1 MKAWIAGLSISA
13 RLFALQ
19 VSFIAL
25 LTAAAVAWLWADAQA
40 DVDTDAAQKTM
51 AVATSI
57 ADNPFVVDA
66 LSSPD
71 PSAALQ
77 PYALTLMGDTSID
90 FITIMNPDRTRYTHP
105 DPTQIGKPFQGTIAP
120 ALAGQSFT
128 ETYTGT
134 LGPSVRSVVPVTDA
148 QGTVV
153 GLVSAGVTVSNLSA
167 VLLQRLPLV
176 IGAAVATLLVGALAA
191 WLLSRYL
198 RRVTWGR
205 GPEEMSRMF
214 AYYEGVLHSVRE
226 GLVLVDT
233 KGRLVLYNDQAAELL
248 GLRSQPPDAHPLAL
262 DAVPIAEPLRALLGS
277 GAVAVDE
284 VYLTD
289 ERVLVVNQSVAVSAV
304 SSGPARR
311 LGTVT
316 TLRDHTELQQ
326 LSGELRSMRT
336 LSDALRSQTH
346 EFSNRLH
353 TIVALIELG
362 RSDEA
367 LEFAAHQLNL
377 GQHLVDQVVTAAVD
391 EPVLAALLLGKSAQ
405 AGERRI
411 SLVVDIAPELGSTG
425 IAADELVT
433 VIGNLID
440 NALDAVAEPS
450 PVGAALGAVSGV
462 EGGTTEGRS
471 DRGEAD
477 RGTSAGHP
485 RVTVSVRREGGSL
498 VIAVS
503 DTGPGVADPELVFQR
518 GYSTKSTGDTGRG
531 IGLALVGQSVRRLG
545 GTVTVSN
552 APYPD
557 APGDRGATF
566 TVVIPIPPSGEE
578 R

>member
-13 RLFALQ
+13 RLFVLQ

-25 LTAAAVAWLWADAQA
+25 LTGVAVVWLWADAQN
-40 DVDTDAAQKTM
+40 DVDTDAGQKTM
-51 AVATSI
+51 AVATAI

-66 LSSPD
+66 LSSAD
-71 PSAALQ
+71 PSAELQ
-77 PYALTLMGDTSID
+77 PYALTLMADTSID

-105 DPTQIGKPFQGTIAP
+105 DPSQIGKPFQGTIAP
-120 ALAGQSFT
+120 ALAGKSFT

-148 QGTVV
+148 QGTVI

-167 VLLQRLPLV
+167 ALAQRLPFV
-176 IGAAVATLLVGALAA
+176 IGAALATLLVGALAS

-205 GPEEMSRMF
+205 GPEALSRMF

-248 GLRSQPPDAHPLAL
+248 GLRSQPADAHPLAL
-262 DAVPIAEPLRALLGS
+262 DDLPIALPLRSLLGS

-289 ERVLVVNQSVAVSAV
+289 DRVLVVNQSVAVSAA
-304 SSGPARR
+304 STGPARR

-326 LSGELRSMRT
+326 LSGELDSMRT

-362 RSDEA
+362 RPEEA

-377 GQHLVDQVVTAAVD
+377 GQHLVDQVVSAAVD

-405 AGERRI
+405 AGERGI
-411 SLVVDIAPELGSTG
+411 SLVLEIAPDLGPLGT
-425 IAADELVT
+425 APDELVT
-433 VIGNLID
+433 IVGNLID
-440 NALDAVAEPS
+440 NALDA
-450 PVGAALGAVSGV
+450 AA
-462 EGGTTEGRS
+462 
-471 DRGEAD
+471 DD
-477 RGTSAGHP
+477 HP
-485 RVTVSVRREGGSL
+485 QVTVSVRRERASL

-503 DTGPGVADPELVFQR
+503 DTGPGVPEPEQVFRR
-518 GYSTKSTGDTGRG
+518 GYSTKDAGDGGRG

-545 GTVTVSN
+545 GTIAVTN
-552 APYPD
+552 GP
-557 APGDRGATF
+557 GATF
-566 TVVIPIPPSGEE
+566 TVVIPLAAPVEQQ
-578 R
+578 